1 MRLGDVLDYHGN
13 IEVPSSYSLIIR
25 CRHKPSILVDEGD
38 GVDRTKML
46 IVLLSNFARIYVIL
60 KENGQMIVQRV
71 GKFLTCMIF
80 LSDIPAKNMCCLSSS
95 G

>member
-1 MRLGDVLDYHGN
+1 VRLGDVLDYHGN

-25 CRHKPSILVDEGD
+25 CRHKPSVLVDEGD

-60 KENGQMIVQRV
+60 KENGQMIFRV
-71 GKFLTCMIF
+71 LGNSL
-80 LSDIPAKNMCCLSSS
+80 LV
-95 G
+95 